1 MYVQRQVGE
10 GERRA
15 VSFQESLKEG
25 VVVLFTRP
33 GLEGREVGVVVGA
46 RSENVCACLSG
57 AFRAV
62 GAESFYVQEAFPS
75 IGVVFS
81 NGGVSSKGSGD
92 PSKFLRGVVSHF
104 EEVMFGCLVFDGGPE
119 RLPVTSYV
127 EPVLPVIGREAGE
140 RLPLFVGFGHV
151 LVKEMLP

>member
-1 MYVQRQVGE
+1 MYIQRQVGE

-15 VSFQESLKEG
+15 VSFQESSKEG
-25 VVVLFTRP
+25 VVVSFTRP
-33 GLEGREVGVVVGA
+33 GLEGQEVGVVVGA

-62 GAESFYVQEAFPS
+62 GAESLDVREAFPS

-81 NGGVSSKGSGD
+81 NGGMSSKGSGD
-92 PSKFLRGVVSHF
+92 PSKFLRGVVGHVK
-104 EEVMFGCLVFDGGPE
+104 EVMIGCLVFDGGPE

-127 EPVLPVIGREAGE
+127 EPVSPAIGREAGE
-140 RLPLFVGFGHV
+140 CLPLFVGFGHV
-151 LVKEMLP
+151 PVEEVLP